1 MSMDLIYWKDKA
13 RGAGFSEVVELKM
26 ETLVVNPEVRKMC
39 EANTC
44 GQYGKNW
51 ACPPGCGDLEECE
64 SSLSVCDCGLL
75 VQTVAQL
82 EDSFDFE
89 GMAAAGST
97 HWKNFSRLRSQIQ
110 EAKAKKG
117 DSLDVLALAA
127 GSCTHCKTCAYPD
140 DPCRFPETAASS
152 VEAYGLLVN
161 QLCVDNGLAYN
172 YGENTIAYTAL
183 FLFK

>member
-1 MSMDLIYWKDKA
+1 MSMDLTYWKDQA
-13 RGAGFSEVVELKM
+13 RGAGFSEVAALKM

-39 EANTC
+39 AANAC

-51 ACPPGCGDLEECE
+51 ACPPGCGDLEECA
-64 SSLSVCDCGLL
+64 SALLACDCGLI

-97 HWKNFSRLRSQIQ
+97 HWENFSRLRSQIQ
-110 EAKAKKG
+110 ENTEKAG
-117 DSLDVLALAA
+117 DVLALAA

-140 DPCRFPETAASS
+140 APCRFPEAAASS

-172 YGENTIAYTAL
+172 YGEHTIAYTAL
-183 FLFK
+183 FLFKG

>member
-1 MSMDLIYWKDKA
+1 MN
-13 RGAGFSEVVELKM
+13 FS
-26 ETLVVNPEVRKMC
+26 
-39 EANTC
+39 A
-44 GQYGKNW
+44 
-51 ACPPGCGDLEECE
+51 
-64 SSLSVCDCGLL
+64 SSLWRAVL
-75 VQTVAQL
+75 
-82 EDSFDFE
+82 
-89 GMAAAGST
+89 GMARLSTNMWKPSAGST

-140 DPCRFPETAASS
+140 DPCRFPEAAASS